1 MLNHIVFSKLI
12 LWKIIMTGIKE
23 TGYYIC
29 EKRENNLKWVV
40 DSIKI
45 LFNGVK

>member
-29 EKRENNLKWVV
+29 ENDGKE
-40 DSIKI
+40 II
-45 LFNGVK
+45 LSLRIFGVKNV